1 MEFEKVYQFI
11 IEKLRNELPTY
22 LTYHNF
28 QHTEDVV
35 DACNYLAGKE
45 NVVGEDLLLLKTA
58 ALFHDTGF
66 LQNYIEHEQISCQ
79 FTEKFLPDYGYTD
92 EQIKHICQMI
102 MATRIPQNPQD
113 HLGQILCDSDLFY
126 FGGNDFDKHS
136 NKLFEELKY
145 NGLVKTNE
153 EWNFKQIEFISSH
166 KYFTIT
172 ANNEREKGK
181 QEIINKLELEIDK
194 SHSKHEKLNKAE
206 LIEDSIFIVLGV
218 IFSAIALKCFL
229 VPNHFFDGGVT
240 GISLLISEIFHIPLT
255 TLIIVINLPLILLS
269 YYTIGKQFAYKTLI
283 SIALLVVSLLVIPDF
298 VVTHDHLL
306 ISIFGGILLGI
317 GSGMVLRIGCALDG
331 MEVLAVYTLK
341 RTSFSIS
348 EIIMAINIVIFSVAA
363 FKFGIET
370 SMYSIL
376 TYFAAAQTIN
386 YVVEGLQAFTGVTII
401 SGKSEEIK
409 YQLVNKLNRGVTV
422 YKGER
427 GFLPGKFEISTE
439 CDILFT
445 VITRLELRKLK
456 LLVFEEDP
464 KAFVFANTIKEA
476 SGGVTSKR
484 KSH

>member
-1 MEFEKVYQFI
+1 M
-11 IEKLRNELPTY
+11 
-22 LTYHNF
+22 
-28 QHTEDVV
+28 
-35 DACNYLAGKE
+35 
-45 NVVGEDLLLLKTA
+45 
-58 ALFHDTGF
+58 
-66 LQNYIEHEQISCQ
+66 
-79 FTEKFLPDYGYTD
+79 
-92 EQIKHICQMI
+92 
-102 MATRIPQNPQD
+102 
-113 HLGQILCDSDLFY
+113 
-126 FGGNDFDKHS
+126 
-136 NKLFEELKY
+136 
-145 NGLVKTNE
+145 
-153 EWNFKQIEFISSH
+153 
-166 KYFTIT
+166 
-172 ANNEREKGK
+172 
-181 QEIINKLELEIDK
+181 
-194 SHSKHEKLNKAE
+194 
-206 LIEDSIFIVLGV
+206 
-218 IFSAIALKCFL
+218 

-240 GISLLISEIFHIPLT
+240 GISLLLSEIYHIPLT
-255 TLIIVINLPLILLS
+255 TLIIVINLPLVVLS
-269 YYTIGKQFAYKTLI
+269 YYTIGKQFAYKTFI

-298 VVTHDHLL
+298 MVTTDKLL

-317 GSGMVLRIGCALDG
+317 GSGMVLRIGCAIDG

-348 EIIMAINIVIFSVAA
+348 EIIMAINIVIFAVAA

-376 TYFAAAQTIN
+376 TYFAAAESIK